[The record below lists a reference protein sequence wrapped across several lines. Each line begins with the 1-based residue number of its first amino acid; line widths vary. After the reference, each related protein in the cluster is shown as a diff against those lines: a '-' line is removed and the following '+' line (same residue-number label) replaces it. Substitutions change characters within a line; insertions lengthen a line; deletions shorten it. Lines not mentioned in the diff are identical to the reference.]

1 MRTLNE
7 KIQALTEGTKY
18 DMPLIGSRGKLY
30 RVTDKAI
37 QINCINVGGTIW
49 IPKSQIVSIDEVTTE
64 IILSSWLE
72 GKINSKSRTSGGAY

>member
-18 DMPLIGSRGKLY
+18 DMPLIGSRGKLH

-37 QINCINVGGTIW
+37 QLNCVNNGMIW
-49 IPKSQIVSIDEVTTE
+49 IPKSQIVYIDEVTTE
-64 IILSSWLE
+64 VTLSSWIE
-72 GKINSKSRTSGGAY
+72 GKINSSPRTSGGAY